1 MSHKPAHLLLVDD
14 DPGLLKLLGLRLTS
28 EGYSVV
34 TAESGA
40 EGLGVLNREK
50 VDLVISDLRM
60 DEMDGMQLFA
70 EIQKV
75 QPGMP
80 VIILTAHG
88 SIPDA
93 VAATQQGVFSFLT
106 KPVDKDALYQAI
118 DDALEQSAPA
128 TDERWREA
136 IVTRSPLMLRLLE
149 QARLVAQSD
158 VSVLINGQSGTGK
171 EIFAQAIHNASP
183 RNSKP
188 FIAINCGALP
198 EQLLESELFGHARGA
213 FTGAVSNREGLFQA
227 AEGGTLFLDEIG
239 DMPLMLQAK
248 LLRAIEAREVLPLG
262 ASSPV
267 QVDIRIISATNQN
280 LGQFIAEGKFREDLF
295 YRLNVIPLTL
305 PPLRERQDDIELLVH
320 YFLHLHTRRLGLV
333 YPGIAP
339 DVVTLLRHHQWPGNL
354 RELSNLMEYLV
365 NVVPSGEVIDS
376 TLLPPNLINNGKA
389 PESVGA
395 VAHAAQLL
403 SEDTGGTA
411 LEEMEKQMI
420 REALS
425 RHSNKKQVADELGI
439 GIATLYRKIKKY
451 ELLNA

>member
-1 MSHKPAHLLLVDD
+1 MSHKSAHLLLVDD
-14 DPGLLKLLGLRLTS
+14 DPRLLKLLGLRLIS

-40 EGLGVLNREK
+40 EGLRVLNREK

-198 EQLLESELFGHARGA
+198 EQLLE
-213 FTGAVSNREGLFQA
+213 
-227 AEGGTLFLDEIG
+227 
-239 DMPLMLQAK
+239 
-248 LLRAIEAREVLPLG
+248 
-262 ASSPV
+262 
-267 QVDIRIISATNQN
+267 
-280 LGQFIAEGKFREDLF
+280 
-295 YRLNVIPLTL
+295 
-305 PPLRERQDDIELLVH
+305 
-320 YFLHLHTRRLGLV
+320 
-333 YPGIAP
+333 
-339 DVVTLLRHHQWPGNL
+339 
-354 RELSNLMEYLV
+354 
-365 NVVPSGEVIDS
+365 
-376 TLLPPNLINNGKA
+376 
-389 PESVGA
+389 
-395 VAHAAQLL
+395 
-403 SEDTGGTA
+403 
-411 LEEMEKQMI
+411 
-420 REALS
+420 
-425 RHSNKKQVADELGI
+425 
-439 GIATLYRKIKKY
+439 
-451 ELLNA
+451 

>member
-14 DPGLLKLLGLRLTS
+14 DPGLLKLLGLRLIS

-40 EGLGVLNREK
+40 EGLRVLNREK

-239 DMPLMLQAK
+239 DMPAPLQVK
-248 LLRAIEAREVLPLG
+248 LLRVLQERKVRPLG
-262 ASSPV
+262 CNR
-267 QVDIRIISATNQN
+267 DIDIDVRIISATHRD
-280 LGQFIAEGKFREDLF
+280 LPKAMTRGEFREDLY
-295 YRLNVIPLTL
+295 YRLNVVSLKIPALAERTEDIPLL
-305 PPLRERQDDIELLVH
+305 ANH
-320 YFLHLHTRRLGLV
+320 
-333 YPGIAP
+333 
-339 DVVTLLRHHQWPGNL
+339 LLRQAAERHKPFVRAFSTDAMKRLMTASWPGNV
-354 RELSNLMEYLV
+354 RQLV
-365 NVVPSGEVIDS
+365 NVIEQCVALTSSPVISDALVEQALEGENTALPTFVEARNQFELNYLRK
-376 TLLPPNLINNGKA
+376 LLQITKGN
-389 PESVGA
+389 VT
-395 VAHAAQLL
+395 HAARMAGRNRTEFYKL
-403 SEDTGGTA
+403 
-411 LEEMEKQMI
+411 
-420 REALS
+420 LS
-425 RHSNKKQVADELGI
+425 RHELD
-439 GIATLYRKIKKY
+439 ANDFK
-451 ELLNA
+451 E